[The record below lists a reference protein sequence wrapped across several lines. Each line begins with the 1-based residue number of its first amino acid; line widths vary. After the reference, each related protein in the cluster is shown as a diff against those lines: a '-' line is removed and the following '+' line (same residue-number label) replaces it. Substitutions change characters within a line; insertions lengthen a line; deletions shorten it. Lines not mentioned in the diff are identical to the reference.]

1 MMDINKLRRLA
12 LDGDLAAMQ
21 AIVIHLEQ
29 VEKERDDLHTAMLCM
44 ERTPYE
50 IIGKILTEVMDIA
63 VSNGADSRSMPDEYV
78 EVAAWL
84 CGIPAQPTPSF
95 ADAYCGAMEEIAIW
109 KKRALEAEDLNR
121 KFIAEINGPTHM
133 GEPPQPAQS
142 VPDGWQLVPIDPTD
156 EMLRAIRRQRSG
168 ARKGCGDRADWKAWL
183 AAAPKVKL

>member
-21 AIVIHLEQ
+21 AIVIRLEQ
-29 VEKERDDLHTAMLCM
+29 VEKERDDLHAAMLCM

-84 CGIPAQPTPSF
+84 CGIPAQPTPSVPENYF
-95 ADAYCGAMEEIAIW
+95 GMTLHDKIEAMEN
-109 KKRALEAEDLNR
+109 K
-121 KFIAEINGPTHM
+121 
-133 GEPPQPAQS
+133 S
-142 VPDGWQLVPIDPTD
+142 
-156 EMLRAIRRQRSG
+156 
-168 ARKGCGDRADWKAWL
+168 
-183 AAAPKVKL
+183 